1 MSHHYTESGL
11 DNIYLENGFHIHDTP
26 YGKGVSIQDTE
37 GLHKVI
43 GKWLISQPKPINGA
57 ELRFLRLE
65 MESTQRDLAGIIGAT
80 EQTLRLWEKS
90 RKKKIPGTADR
101 LVRALYDEYT
111 GGDGKIRRMLE
122 RLAELDQLT
131 NTTGCFGKAN
141 NNHWKRRTAPD
152 LAEKRA

>member
-37 GLHKVI
+37 GLHKAI

-57 ELRFLRLE
+57 ELRFIRLE

-80 EQTLRLWEKS
+80 EQTFRLWEKNK
-90 RKKKIPGTADR
+90 KKKIPGTADR
-101 LVRALYDEYT
+101 LIRALYSEYI
-111 GGDGKIRRMLE
+111 GGDGKIRIMLE
-122 RLAELDQLT
+122 TLAELDQLS
-131 NTTGCFGKAN
+131 NTTACFGKSN
-141 NNHWKRRTAPD
+141 NNHWKRRVTPS
-152 LAEKRA
+152 LEERRA

>member
-37 GLHKVI
+37 GLHKAI
-43 GKWLISQPKPINGA
+43 GKWLIAQPKPINGA
-57 ELRFLRLE
+57 ELRFIRLE

-80 EQTLRLWEKS
+80 EQTFRLWEKN

-101 LVRALYDEYT
+101 LIRALYSEYI

-122 RLAELDQLT
+122 TLAELDQQGST
-131 NTTGCFGKAN
+131 VACFGKAN
-141 NNHWKRRTAPD
+141 NNHWKRRVAPSLDELTA
-152 LAEKRA
+152 